1 MKKGEKEK
9 EVYLKVKAWE
19 QSGMSMTSYAK
30 SQGMSV
36 SGFKYWVD
44 KHRKAFKKE
53 PTEFIQIFPSVK
65 ADPSQMQ
72 QQYPPVEHKPGEIVF
87 SFANGMTI
95 RINL

>member
-36 SGFKYWVD
+36 SGFKYWVIAVPL
-44 KHRKAFKKE
+44 KSKK
-53 PTEFIQIFPSVK
+53 V
-65 ADPSQMQ
+65 
-72 QQYPPVEHKPGEIVF
+72 
-87 SFANGMTI
+87 
-95 RINL
+95 L